1 MSDYDDNSPDD
12 RPGGPSR
19 DDGQGGRHLRPV
31 HRDLQTASRPGAGN
45 GGMVP
50 YDPFQAQAE
59 DDDTI
64 DLREYW
70 RILVKRRWAVISVLT
85 IILVATMLSTT
96 LMIPVYRS
104 TASIQITPPNSQ
116 ILDFASF
123 SSEGTGYLAQQ
134 QFYTTQYEIL
144 RSRDLIEAVVRNE
157 GVEQHPELTGEIR
170 QRSLIGELRALP
182 GAIKRALNPPA
193 GVDRSGQD
201 ADDLREREIRRAA
214 SALRGRLVVDPVRN
228 SNLVRI
234 SISAFDPEFAARM
247 ANAVVEEYIR
257 STMTRRFDAGT
268 QAREFLED
276 QLQEMRIS
284 LERADQALLDFA
296 QRNQVAD
303 LEQRIEMATSTLE
316 DLNARLSAVETELVQ
331 LGSYKL
337 MIERGQAADINLI
350 NETDEIREL
359 RQQRAALSTEYASLS
374 PRFKDDYP
382 TLVQLRQQMDA
393 ISDQIAEERTLA
405 IRGIL
410 SRFNSLTA
418 ESESLRDAIE
428 QREGAILALNQQG
441 VQYNI
446 LKRDFETNRELY
458 DGLLQRMKEIGVAAG
473 VRENNIAVIDGALP
487 AGGPFKP
494 NLAQN
499 MAIALAIGLVMGIA
513 LALVLEFFDS
523 TVHRTEELE
532 ALTGRPVLGLVPI
545 VKARDMREDNKDFL
559 LPDRAVGH
567 YSARFP
573 KSSVSEAFRSLRT
586 SLMFSTPE
594 GMPKSLLVT
603 SPGPGDGK
611 TTTAINLATVM
622 AQNGARVLLIDA
634 DLRKP
639 RLHRDFGKPQSPG
652 LTNRIAGRGGDRT
665 DASSILPTDVERL
678 FIMPSGNSAPN
689 PAELLSSERMSKI
702 IAMSGRAF
710 DFVII
715 DTAPILGL
723 ADSLVLSR
731 QTDGVILVASAG
743 KTGKDSIKSSIKR
756 LAQVRAPVLGVVLNA
771 VDLESPDYAYYSSY
785 YYNYDSDEDADAEG
799 KRGKRR
805 ALGRTA

>member
-1 MSDYDDNSPDD
+1 
-12 RPGGPSR
+12 
-19 DDGQGGRHLRPV
+19 V
-31 HRDLQTASRPGAGN
+31 
-45 GGMVP
+45 
-50 YDPFQAQAE
+50 
-59 DDDTI
+59 
-64 DLREYW
+64 
-70 RILVKRRWAVISVLT
+70 LV

-116 ILDFASF
+116 ILEFASF

-144 RSRDLIEAVVRNE
+144 KSRDLIEAVVRTE
-157 GVEQHPELTGEIR
+157 GVENHPELTGEIR

-182 GAIKRALNPPA
+182 GAIKRALTPTSRTRTSDP
-193 GVDRSGQD
+193 SSEEQ
-201 ADDLREREIRRAA
+201 RERQIRGAA
-214 SALRGRLVVDPVRN
+214 ATLRSRLSVDPVRN

-234 SISAFDPEFAARM
+234 SISAFDPAFAARM
-247 ANAVVEEYIR
+247 ANAVVDEYIR

-303 LEQRIEMATSTLE
+303 LEQRINMANSTLQ
-316 DLNARLSAVETELVQ
+316 DLNTRLSEVETELVQ
-331 LGSYKL
+331 LGSFKL

-350 NETDEIREL
+350 NETDEIRQL
-359 RQQRAALSTEYASLS
+359 RQQRATLATEYASLS

-382 TLVQLRQQMDA
+382 TLVELREQMDA

-410 SRFNSLTA
+410 SRFNTLSA
-418 ESESLRDAIE
+418 EAESLRDAIE

-473 VRENNIAVIDGALP
+473 VRENNIAVIDEALP

-494 NLAQN
+494 NLSRN
-499 MAIALAIGLVMGIA
+499 LMIALAIGLMAGVG
-513 LALVLEFFDS
+513 LALLLEFFDS
-523 TVHRTEELE
+523 TVHRTEDLE
-532 ALTGRPVLGLVPI
+532 ALTGRPVLGLVPV
-545 VKARDMREDNKDFL
+545 VKARDMRQDNQDIA

-594 GMPKSLLVT
+594 GMPKTLLIT

-652 LTNRIAGRGGDRT
+652 LTNRIAGQRGDQT
-665 DASSILPTDVERL
+665 ESSSILPTDVEGL
-678 FIMPSGNSAPN
+678 FIMPSGHSAPN

-702 IAMSGRAF
+702 IAMSSRAF

-731 QTDGVILVASAG
+731 QVEGVILVSSAG
-743 KTGKDSIKSSIKR
+743 KTSKDSIKASTKR
-756 LAQVRAPVLGVVLNA
+756 MAQVHAPVLGVVLNA
-771 VDLESPDYAYYSSY
+771 VDLESPDYAYYSAY
-785 YYNYDSDEDADAEG
+785 YYNYDSDEDGDASTR
-799 KRGKRR
+799 RGKRR
-805 ALGRTA
+805 ALGKTA